1 MAKSTKSQKKEYNSS
16 IEHISPEAQENEM
29 IALAMRSAKQRMEDG
44 TASASEIV
52 HFLKLGT
59 AKAKL
64 ELEILEK
71 QKDLTV
77 AKTEQI
83 ESSKKTEELF
93 EKAIKAMSDYSGTEI
108 DEEII

>member
-1 MAKSTKSQKKEYNSS
+1 
-16 IEHISPEAQENEM
+16 M
-29 IALAMRSAKQRMEDG
+29 IALAMKSAKQRMEDG

-93 EKAIKAMSDYSGTEI
+93 ESYQSYVRLFRYRDR
-108 DEEII
+108 